1 MSVVATRTV
10 ATPEQMRALAVSLA
24 PLLRAGDLLVL
35 DGPLGAGKTV
45 FAQGLAAGLE
55 VAGPVT
61 SPTFV
66 IARVHPPLG
75 SGPGLVHVDAY
86 RLGLTQG
93 DDPRAALDD
102 LDLDSDLAASVVA
115 VEWGAGLVEALA
127 HDRLVVRIVR
137 DPEHDT
143 RRVELEGAGERWLG
157 VTLPG

>member
-10 ATPEQMRALAVSLA
+10 TTPEQMRALASSLA

-45 FAQGLAAGLE
+45 FAQGLAAGLG
-55 VAGPVT
+55 VTGAVT

-66 IARVHPPLG
+66 IARVHPALG
-75 SGPGLVHVDAY
+75 AGPGLVHVDAY

-93 DDPRAALDD
+93 DDPRAALED
-102 LDLDSDLAASVVA
+102 LDLDSDLATSVVA

-127 HDRLVVRIVR
+127 HDRLVVRIAR
-137 DPEHDT
+137 DAEHET
-143 RRVELEGAGERWLG
+143 RQVELEGTGARWLG